1 MTISEESIRARAYE
15 IWERE
20 GQPGGRDAEHWQ
32 MAVDELTAE
41 AAKAAKPKA
50 PRRTTKA
57 AADKPAKA
65 AADKSAKAPAAK
77 PAAAKPAASRSRK
90 TKAG

>member
-1 MTISEESIRARAYE
+1 MTISEEAIRARAYE

-32 MAVDELTAE
+32 QAVDELNAE
-41 AAKAAKPKA
+41 SAKAAKPKA

-65 AADKSAKAPAAK
+65 PAAK
-77 PAAAKPAASRSRK
+77 PTAAKPAASRSRK
-90 TKAG
+90 TKAD